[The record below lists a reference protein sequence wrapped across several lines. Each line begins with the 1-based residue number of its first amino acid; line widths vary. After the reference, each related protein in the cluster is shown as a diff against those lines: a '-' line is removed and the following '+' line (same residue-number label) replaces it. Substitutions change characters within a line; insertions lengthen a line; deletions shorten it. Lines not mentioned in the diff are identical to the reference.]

1 MSTGARVKNGEK
13 GSQDGK
19 NKGDLNPS
27 VFLINDFLSEESYPP
42 HGAGWATV
50 FISKFYLISIHHYR

>member
-42 HGAGWATV
+42 HGAGGQQY
-50 FISKFYLISIHHYR
+50 SSQSSI